1 MNLSNKEPNKESS
14 IKLTNKTVKNVAEN
28 SAANGSKIITPQY
41 DRENTEIGI
50 VHLGPGAFH
59 RAHQAVYTENA
70 MNLVGGNW
78 GICGVSLRSAT
89 ARDVLAKQD
98 NLYTLAI
105 LDKEI
110 NYQIIG

>member
-1 MNLSNKEPNKESS
+1 MQLLS
-14 IKLTNKTVKNVAEN
+14 KNTLENIAEC
-28 SAANGSKIITPQY
+28 SADNGSKIVTPQY
-41 DRENTEIGI
+41 DIENTEIGI

-70 MNLVGGNW
+70 MNLAGGNW

-98 NLYTLAI
+98 NL
-105 LDKEI
+105 
-110 NYQIIG
+110 

>member
-59 RAHQAVYTENA
+59 RAHQAE
-70 MNLVGGNW
+70 
-78 GICGVSLRSAT
+78 
-89 ARDVLAKQD
+89 
-98 NLYTLAI
+98 
-105 LDKEI
+105 
-110 NYQIIG
+110 